1 MKNKI
6 KKAIIMIILVL
17 TMLCSVS
24 YADVGSFESYDS
36 GSSSWGGSDWGGS
49 SWDYDDYGSSG
60 SFYFFGGDFLGFV
73 IFIIIVIACA
83 YGNKKRRP
91 PRNINQMQDIM
102 PKRMKSETQ
111 IENEIKTHDKLF
123 NKEEI
128 IAWSKTLFVKLQQA
142 WTRRDWAE
150 IRPFETEKLFEQ
162 HKSQLQGYINNNQI
176 NVMDRICVLNADLF
190 DYRVSGDKEIL
201 TIKLTSRMQ
210 DYIIDATTKKVLR
223 GDPKIERTNSYLL
236 TFERK
241 YGIQTKPGTMEL
253 NTTNCPNCGAPTQ
266 ITSSGE
272 CEYCGSVITI
282 GEYNW
287 CLANLER
294 ATY

>member
-1 MKNKI
+1 M
-6 KKAIIMIILVL
+6 V
-17 TMLCSVS
+17 
-24 YADVGSFESYDS
+24 
-36 GSSSWGGSDWGGS
+36 GSSSSRSSSRRKSSSSDSELEKYIAIAIFAIGII
-49 SWDYDDYGSSG
+49 
-60 SFYFFGGDFLGFV
+60 FLYV
-73 IFIIIVIACA
+73 
-83 YGNKKRRP
+83 KRDE
-91 PRNINQMQDIM
+91 INGTA
-102 PKRMKSETQ
+102 KSETKYKMPRQMKSSKQ